1 MEKPSLSYE
10 EMAAQLEMLR
20 RKNSDL
26 ADQVKQLV
34 VTESKLYEIQEK
46 IDSQMRIYRQLH
58 EYGRTINTCFDIDA
72 IFQLTLAFVLYELN
86 ISCALVFLYD
96 RSIDSYRLHMLDG
109 YYDEALE
116 NRLKKI
122 SLPLSE
128 LTLAGFSADSEKI
141 ICAHR
146 CSDDALLKL
155 GRRFHLEEYQ
165 MNLLV
170 DSNQTP
176 YALLVVGNRKQGTEF
191 STRIEREGD
200 MMIGLA
206 NLVAQVSTRINDLKS
221 YHNLQRANKL
231 KDEFLANTSHELRT
245 PLHGIIGLADSM
257 VDGATGQLSAEQ
269 RLNLSLIGASGRRL
283 ANMVNDIL
291 DFSKL
296 KHRDIQLQKKPLDM
310 HAITQVV
317 FMLLQ
322 PLAKKKSLRFI
333 NDIEPGTPAVFADED
348 RMQQILQNLVGNAV
362 KFTETGTISVS
373 AAVENGEL
381 AVTVS
386 DTGIGI
392 APDKQTR
399 IFESFE
405 QADGSTQRQYRGSGL
420 GLAVTRQLVELHG
433 GSIRVNSEQGK
444 GSTFTFTVEISHQ
457 NPTEINAEDILR
469 IANRKN
475 ALSRIS
481 VEQGADFSKKNSP
494 PGDPAGPQ
502 PQVLIVD
509 DEPVN
514 LQVIKNQLAG
524 KNIAISLASSGAEA
538 IAAVKSNPGLDLVLL
553 DVMMPGM
560 SGYEVCRELR
570 KKHAANELPVL
581 MLTAKN
587 RVEDLVAG
595 FNAGAN
601 DYLAKPFSKDELL
614 ARVDTQLHLKVLVA
628 ENTRLQTELHIARE
642 LQRMMLPSPAELQD
656 IEGLDICGYM
666 RPADEV
672 GGDYYDIL
680 RDNGGT
686 KIGIGDVTGHGL
698 LSGVLMLMTQTAVR
712 TLLTSGEKD
721 PVRFLDILN
730 RVIYKNTQR
739 MQTDKTLT
747 LSMID
752 YTQNMITISGQHEK
766 VIVVREDGRT
776 ELVDTIDLGF
786 PIGLEEDI
794 IKFIDE
800 VRVPLNAGDG
810 VVLYSDGITEAENA
824 EGVHYGLDRLC
835 DATTRYWQGS
845 AAAIQQAVIN
855 DLKAHIGPQTVYDD
869 LTLVVL
875 KQQPGT
881 A

>member
-1 MEKPSLSYE
+1 MENPSLSYE
-10 EMAAQLEMLR
+10 EMAEQLEALR

-26 ADQVKQLV
+26 ADQVKRLV
-34 VTESKLYEIQEK
+34 FTESKLYETQET
-46 IDSQMRIYRQLH
+46 IDSQMRLYRQLH
-58 EYGRTINTCFDIDA
+58 EYGRKFNTCFDIDE
-72 IFQLTLAFVLYELN
+72 IFRLTLAFVLYELN
-86 ISCALVFLYD
+86 ISCGLVFLYD
-96 RSIDSYRLHMLDG
+96 QSTDSFRLHMLDG
-109 YYDEALE
+109 FYEEDLE

-128 LTLAGFSADSEKI
+128 PALAGFRADSEKI

-146 CSDDALLKL
+146 CSDDALLQL

-165 MNLLV
+165 INLLV
-170 DSNQTP
+170 DSKQAP
-176 YALLVVGNRKQGTEF
+176 YALLVVGNRKQDTEF
-191 STRIEREGD
+191 STRIKAEGD

-206 NLVAQVSTRINDLKS
+206 NLVAQVSTRINDLRS
-221 YHNLQRANKL
+221 YQNLQRANKL

-257 VDGATGQLSAEQ
+257 VDGATGQLTAEQ
-269 RLNLSLIGASGRRL
+269 HLNLSLIGASGRRL

-296 KHRDIQLQKKPLDM
+296 KHRDIQLQKRPLDI

-322 PLAKKKSLRFI
+322 PLAEKKSLRFI
-333 NDIEPGTPAVFADED
+333 NRIEPGTPAVFADED

-362 KFTETGTISVS
+362 KFTDSGTVSVS

-392 APDKQTR
+392 APDKKAR

-405 QADGSTQRQYRGSGL
+405 QADGSTERQYRGSGL
-420 GLAVTRQLVELHG
+420 GLAITRQLVDLHG
-433 GSIRVNSEQGK
+433 GNIRVNSEPGK
-444 GSTFTFTVEISHQ
+444 GAAFTFTVQISHET
-457 NPTEINAEDILR
+457 PAETHAEEILR
-469 IANRKN
+469 TTNREN
-475 ALSRIS
+475 SLSRITF
-481 VEQGADFSKKNSP
+481 EPGGDFLEKTGA
-494 PGDPAGPQ
+494 PGDPASPQ
-502 PQVLIVD
+502 PRILIVD

-514 LQVIKNQLAG
+514 LQVIKNQLACR
-524 KNIAISLASSGAEA
+524 NIAISLATSGAEA
-538 IAAVKSNPGLDLVLL
+538 MAAVKNNPGLDLVLL

-560 SGYEVCRELR
+560 SGYDVCRELR
-570 KKHAANELPVL
+570 KKYAANELPVL

-601 DYLAKPFSKDELL
+601 DYLAKPFSRDELL

-642 LQRMMLPSPAELQD
+642 LQRMVLPSAAELQD
-656 IEGLDICGYM
+656 VDGLDICGYM
-666 RPADEV
+666 MPADEV
-672 GGDYYDIL
+672 GGDYYDVL

-698 LSGVLMLMTQTAVR
+698 LSGVVMLMTQTAVR
-712 TLLTSGEKD
+712 TLLTCGEKD

-730 RVIYKNTQR
+730 RVIYKNAQR

-747 LSMID
+747 LAMID
-752 YTQNMITISGQHEK
+752 YTRDMIKISGQHEK
-766 VIVVREDGRT
+766 VIVVRKDGRT

-786 PIGLEEDI
+786 PIGLEENI

-800 VRVPLNAGDG
+800 IHVPLDSGDG
-810 VVLYSDGITEAENA
+810 VVLYSDGITEAENM
-824 EGVHYGLDRLC
+824 EGVQYGLDRLC
-835 DATTRYWQGS
+835 DAATRYWQGS
-845 AAAIQQAVIN
+845 AAAIQQAVI
-855 DLKAHIGPQTVYDD
+855 DDVKAHIGSKTVYDD